1 MRGTRRAGLKRGLQ
15 AAGRRQQFCAASSEA
30 QLRYVTQRYLRPETF
45 AAANARIVDFHS
57 KLGLPERR
65 GGGEGVS
72 IDGLRFVVPPRTIHA
87 VYNRRYIDRRR
98 GVTLIRPGDQS
109 R

>member
-1 MRGTRRAGLKRGLQ
+1 VRGTRRAGLKRGLQ
-15 AAGRRQQFCAASSEA
+15 AAGRRQQFCAASFRRQQFCAASSEA
-30 QLRYVTQRYLRPETF
+30 QLRYVT
-45 AAANARIVDFHS
+45 HS